1 LKFAY
6 SQDPFTKKI
15 RKNNSM
21 LENKL
26 ALRIT
31 YVATLLAFIVILLG
45 ASTRLKDAG
54 LGCPD
59 WPGCYGQAIVP
70 QQLSTHFNGQTLNT
84 SKAWA
89 EMIHRYAAAT
99 LVLLIVAASIL
110 ILHKRKLPNQPVKI
124 AFFLLSLLLFQG
136 LLGKWTVTLRLHPL
150 IVMSH
155 LLGGLGLLS
164 LLWILIL
171 HLTPFF
177 KTAPT
182 DQEKK
187 LRPWAIIGLCFV
199 VTQIILGGW
208 TSSHYAAFVCPDF
221 PSCQGQ
227 WWPPMNFS
235 EGFHLDMNF
244 NKNFEGGLLSNQ
256 ARTAIQMCHRIG
268 ALLTT
273 LYLIFLAWKLKITN
287 NKGILQLISHL
298 LLLVLGLQISLG
310 ILNIIWLLAFP
321 IAVAHNAVAAILLL
335 LLVSLNT
342 YTSRTYFP
350 KALYA
355 KHNS

>member
-1 LKFAY
+1 
-6 SQDPFTKKI
+6 
-15 RKNNSM
+15 M

-26 ALRIT
+26 ALRII
-31 YVATLLAFIVILLG
+31 YPAALLAFIVILLG

-70 QQLSTHFNGQTLNT
+70 QPPLSIAFDGQTLNA

-99 LVLLIVAASIL
+99 LVLLIFAASIL

-124 AFFLLSLLLFQG
+124 AFFLLSLLFFQG

-171 HLTPFF
+171 RLTPFF
-177 KTAPT
+177 KTQPT
-182 DQEKK
+182 EHEKK

-199 VTQIILGGW
+199 VMQIILGGW

-227 WWPPMNFS
+227 WWPPMNFT
-235 EGFHLDMNF
+235 EGFHLEMNF
-244 NKNFEGGLLSNQ
+244 NKNFDGGLLSNK

-268 ALLTT
+268 ALITT
-273 LYLIFLAWKLKITN
+273 LYLAFLAWKIKMTN
-287 NKGILQLISHL
+287 NKGILRLISLL

-310 ILNIIWLLAFP
+310 ILNVIWLLAFP
-321 IAVAHNAVAAILLL
+321 IAIAHNGVAALL
-335 LLVSLNT
+335 LLVLVTLNT
-342 YTSRTYFP
+342 YITHT
-350 KALYA
+350 
-355 KHNS
+355 